1 MNEESTI
8 VPAPWQLKG
17 EGIILMYL
25 SFKKLI
31 NKADFFLPDSLIP
44 NFSGGLGYVM
54 LVNYTESPVG
64 PYKELLIIP
73 GKFKTVHGK
82 KQTISKIY
90 VDSEASLNSG
100 CANWGIPKELAQFD
114 WIKDQNQ
121 THVSVRRGSEV
132 FFKITVKNKPI
143 KFPLTTSILPI
154 RLYQELN
161 DTTYQVNPSGRG
173 IGQLSKASI
182 GDIDPNF
189 FPDIR
194 GAKCLAVS
202 VNPFWMKFP

>member
-1 MNEESTI
+1 MSEGTTI
-8 VPAPWQLKG
+8 VSAPWQLKG
-17 EGIILMYL
+17 EGIILMYS
-25 SFKKLI
+25 SFKSHI
-31 NKADFFLPDSLIP
+31 NKTNFFLPQSLQSR
-44 NFSGGLGYVM
+44 FYGGLGYVM

-64 PYKELLIIP
+64 PYKELLVIP
-73 GKFKTVHGK
+73 GKFKTPYGS

-90 VDSEASLNSG
+90 VDSKASLNNG
-100 CANWGIPKELAQFD
+100 RANWGIPKELAQFD
-114 WIKDQNQ
+114 WDKSKNQAHISVKKGSKD
-121 THVSVRRGSEV
+121 
-132 FFKITVKNKPI
+132 FFKITVKNKPV

-173 IGQLSKASI
+173 IGQLANAFI
-182 GDIDPNF
+182 DDINPEF

-194 GAKCLAVS
+194 GAKCLAIS

>member
-1 MNEESTI
+1 MNEASTI

-17 EGIILMYL
+17 EGIILMYS
-25 SFKKLI
+25 SFRKQFDKI
-31 NKADFFLPDSLIP
+31 NFFLSEPLKSSFL
-44 NFSGGLGYVM
+44 GGLAYVM

-64 PYKELLIIP
+64 PYKELLAIP
-73 GKFKTVHGK
+73 GKFKTPYGS

-100 CANWGIPKELAQFD
+100 RANWGIPKELAQFD
-114 WIKDQNQ
+114 WNKSKNQ
-121 THVSVRRGSEV
+121 THISVRKESEI
-132 FFKITVKNKPI
+132 FFEITVKNRPV
-143 KFPLTTSILPI
+143 KFPLTTAILPI

-173 IGQLSKASI
+173 IGQLAKASI
-182 GDIDPNF
+182 GDINPDF

-194 GAKCLAVS
+194 GTQCLSVS

>member
-1 MNEESTI
+1 MNESAAI

-17 EGIILMYL
+17 EGIILMYTSL
-25 SFKKLI
+25 RKQFEKT
-31 NKADFFLPDSLIP
+31 DFFLPYSLKS

-64 PYKELLIIP
+64 PYKELLVIP
-73 GKFKTVHGK
+73 GKCKTPHGP

-90 VDSEASLNSG
+90 VDSAASLKSG
-100 CANWGIPKELAQFD
+100 RANWGIPKELAQFD
-114 WIKDQNQ
+114 WSKDHKG
-121 THVSVRRGSEV
+121 TSVQVKKEDEV
-132 FFKITVKNKPI
+132 FFDITVKNKPI
-143 KFPLTTSILPI
+143 KFPLTTAILPI

-173 IGQLSKASI
+173 IGQLAKASI
-182 GDIDPNF
+182 NLINPDF
-189 FPDIR
+189 FPDVR